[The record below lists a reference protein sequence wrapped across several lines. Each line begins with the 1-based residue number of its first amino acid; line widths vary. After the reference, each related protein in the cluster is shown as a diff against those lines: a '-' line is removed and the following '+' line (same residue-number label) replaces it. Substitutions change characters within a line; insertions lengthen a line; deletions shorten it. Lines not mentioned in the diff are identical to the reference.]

1 MKTLLMLLLVFTG
14 VTGLAQTGIPQREK
28 ILIAEAIRIN
38 QLYGE
43 KIWPGM
49 KDTCFAILLVT
60 DDYEYLAYHPS
71 PPAGYELLH
80 DDSLLA
86 TPVFY
91 RRAQMPKK
99 FLATLPYGGVKCI
112 IVGTPENTG
121 KTAVGWLTSLLHEH
135 FHQFQTSQPDYFESI
150 DRLGLAGEDKTGGWM
165 LNYPF
170 PYEKEEVI
178 TAYEAYAES
187 LKGVTLAEKK
197 KDFQKLLPAYIK
209 KRKAFQAALSQ
220 KEYAYF
226 SFQIWQEGLASHT
239 AYTLLRL
246 LKKYKPSKQYR
257 RLALTGSIRDY
268 WKTELQAHL
277 DNLTGMKLATSGRVC
292 FYAAGVLEGILLDR
306 LNPNWRKRYFTDK
319 FFIENYA
326 GGFQAAD

>member
-1 MKTLLMLLLVFTG
+1 MKILLMLLLVFTG
-14 VTGLAQTGIPQREK
+14 VTGLAQTGIPHREK
-28 ILIAEAIRIN
+28 VLIAEAIRIN

-43 KIWPGM
+43 KVWPGM

-86 TPVFY
+86 TPVYY

-135 FHQFQTSQPDYFESI
+135 FHQFQTSQSDYFESI

-170 PYEKEEVI
+170 PYAKEEVI

-187 LKGVTLAEKK
+187 LKEITLAEKK
-197 KDFQKLLPAYIK
+197 KDFRKLLPAYIK
-209 KRKAFQAALSQ
+209 KRKAFRAALSQ

-239 AYTLLRL
+239 AYTLLTW
-246 LKKYKPSKQYR
+246 LKKYKPSKQYID
-257 RLALTGSIRDY
+257 LGLTESIQDY
-268 WKTELQAHL
+268 WQTEFGAHL
-277 DNLTGMKLATSGRVC
+277 NNLTAMKLPESKRVC
-292 FYAAGVLEGILLDR
+292 FYAVGMMEGMILDR
-306 LNPNWRKRYFTDK
+306 LNKKWRDYYFTDK
-319 FFIENYA
+319 FYIENYSPVLN
-326 GGFQAAD
+326 DDR